1 MNALCA
7 ALALALA
14 FQEPPK
20 PVQGRDEILKQDI
33 ENAIKKLA
41 SDRHTES
48 YVAQDELK
56 ELGRR
61 AVPALVAELNKL
73 EPNKSDAKK
82 AAVKRALCEILGAVR
97 DPSKEAVQALTAKLK
112 DDDEYGTSIAAAAAR
127 ALGQIGDEAAI
138 APLVDLLKSKA
149 VETDKVLKTECIR
162 ALGLFRAVQA
172 TDLLK
177 KALEDRKA
185 ATVSDS
191 DDDARLVAAAAADAL
206 GLLRAQDAA
215 DELGKIL
222 IDLTND
228 PSTGQTL
235 GIHAARALQRI
246 FEPELRGK
254 TDKDDARAGVLSGD
268 PKDVEKT
275 HEAWKTW
282 WNSRSAKKNV
292 EDTKARIAK
301 VAAAVEAFK
310 KEQGEFPVIL
320 DHLKTK
326 PEKAKTWPKDGYYQG
341 ELKDVWGKPLVWR
354 QPGTGAEFDIVSW
367 GADGRT
373 WGKEENADLW
383 SHDKWRALK
392 KAETLK
398 AIEDA
403 VKLIQQFKADND
415 IVPRAIR
422 DLLVRPVNYVLKKYP
437 EKGYTDKTPRDAYD
451 NQLDYKEP
459 GTGGEPFDLRSL
471 GADNV
476 EGGADENEDLWNHD
490 KRPPKK
496 EEPKKDEKKDEKK

>member
-1 MNALCA
+1 MNALF
-7 ALALALA
+7 ALALLA
-14 FQEPPK
+14 GLQEPPK

-33 ENAIKKLA
+33 ENAIKRLG

-48 YVAQDELK
+48 YVAQEELR

-61 AVPALVAELNKL
+61 AVPALVAELAKL
-73 EPNKSDAKK
+73 EPGKNDPKKS
-82 AAVKRALCEILGAVR
+82 AVKRSICEILGAIR
-97 DPSKEAVQALTAKLK
+97 EPHQEAVRALVGRLK
-112 DDDEYGTSIAAAAAR
+112 DDDESGTSIAAAAAR
-127 ALGQIGDEAAI
+127 ALGQIGDESAVE
-138 APLVDLLKSKA
+138 PLVDLLKSKA
-149 VETDKVLKTECIR
+149 VDTDKVLKTECIR
-162 ALGLFRAVQA
+162 ALGLFRATQA
-172 TDLLK
+172 VEYLK
-177 KALEDRKA
+177 KALEDRKP

-206 GLLRAQDAA
+206 GLIRAQDAA
-215 DELGKIL
+215 DELGKVL

-246 FEPELRGK
+246 FDHELRGK
-254 TDKDDARAGVLSGD
+254 TEKDDARAGVLAGD

-275 HEAWKTW
+275 HEAWKNW

-292 EDTKARIAK
+292 EETRGRLAK
-301 VAAAVEAFK
+301 VAAAVEAYK
-310 KEQGEFPVIL
+310 KEQGEYPAIL

-341 ELKDVWGKPLVWR
+341 ELKDVWGKPFLWR
-354 QPGTGAEFDIVSW
+354 QPGTGAEFDVVSH

-373 WGKEENADLW
+373 WGKDENADLW
-383 SHDKWRALK
+383 NHDKWKALK
-392 KAETLK
+392 KAESLK

-403 VKLIQQFKADND
+403 VKLIQQFKADNE
-415 IVPRAIR
+415 IYPQSLR
-422 DLLVRPVNYVLKKYP
+422 DLAVRPTTYVLKKYP
-437 EKGYTDKTPRDAYD
+437 EKGYTDKIPRDAYD
-451 NQLDYKEP
+451 HMLQYFP
-459 GTGGEPFDLRSL
+459 GRTPGADFDLISY
-471 GADNV
+471 GADNA
-476 EGGADENEDLWNHD
+476 EGGAEENEDLWSHD